1 MGSFEH
7 RERGIVCP
15 GNPALGTRFA
25 SGTVGAGGPADEMAA
40 DYVRT
45 MDLPREEV
53 VRKFTAKVPLGR
65 LARVDDLV
73 NLICFLASDRADYM
87 TGQSINVTRG
97 H

>member
-1 MGSFEH
+1 MEFEKK
-7 RERGIVCP
+7 
-15 GNPALGTRFA
+15 
-25 SGTVGAGGPADEMAA
+25 
-40 DYVRT
+40 
-45 MDLPREEV
+45 PREEV